1 MAGAVYVDVAA
12 GKPLSRSTRG
22 QVVQQEVDLLWRY
35 KFNWIIIDRWG
46 PEEAD
51 LIRTDEGFDLP
62 ISSLEFSTDGEIFTS
77 PTISRTN
84 LVSVKGSSGN
94 LQSLQVH
101 FAKPVHCQFLRIRF
115 DQQGIDYKVR
125 ASQRDYQLEPTDRSK
140 LICDLPV
147 PNKEKINSDKVRAAV
162 IGGSNSV
169 MRFGWVRGAER
180 AGIDVVQNV
189 SLGSSSNAILA
200 TQLENITATNLEVL
214 IVNSTVND
222 YVPLRDGTYDLQ
234 LAKDFVRNIQ
244 IWCASNNVVP
254 VFLIYPHRRGLD
266 DVDAGRKT
274 FDQDAY
280 CIELCEDLDLPYINV
295 SELFE
300 PIAKAWGR
308 PLREYYLDPAHLN
321 HPTAQALGSI
331 VGERIWRFMKFEQNQ
346 VRKDVSTKSL
356 AQGFHIVDLDPVEIF
371 AQLDTGERIEL
382 GERRIETSIVS
393 QRMINLKSGTTVTV
407 DVPDGYEVVAFTMN
421 ARRCNAGI
429 RVSGVNSVSRRA
441 DFGKYGGVDGFPFV
455 CVRSFETAVQP
466 KNGQITIEC
475 VAPETWFEP
484 DEISNAEI
492 QSIPIQELELEI
504 SQLVLRKTSRDS
516 PFMRI
521 RGIRLDLTAE
531 CRTDYLTA

>member
-1 MAGAVYVDVAA
+1 MAGAVFIDVAA
-12 GKPLSRSTRG
+12 GKPLSRSMRG
-22 QVVQQEVDLLWRY
+22 KVAQQEVDLLWRY
-35 KFNWIIIDRWG
+35 KFNWIVIDRWG
-46 PEEAD
+46 SEEAD
-51 LIRTDEGFDLP
+51 LILTDEGFDLP
-62 ISSLEFSTDGEIFTS
+62 LTSLEFSADGEHFTS

-94 LQSLQVH
+94 LPSVQVH
-101 FAKPVHCQFLRIRF
+101 FAKPVHCQFIRIRF
-115 DQQGIDYKVR
+115 DQRGIDYKVR

-140 LICDLPV
+140 LICDIPV
-147 PNKEKINSDKVRAAV
+147 PNKEKINSQKVRAAV

-169 MRFGWVRGAER
+169 MRFGWVRGAEL

-200 TQLENITATNLEVL
+200 TQLENINATNLDVL

-222 YVPLRDGTYDLQ
+222 YVPLRDSTYDLQ
-234 LAKDFVRNIQ
+234 LARHFVRSTQ

-254 VFLIYPHRRGLD
+254 VFLIYPHRRVLD
-266 DVDAGRKT
+266 DLDSGRMA

-300 PIAKAWGR
+300 TVAKAWGR
-308 PLREYYLDPAHLN
+308 PKREYYLDPAHLN
-321 HPTAQALGSI
+321 HPTAQALGSV

-346 VRKDVSTKSL
+346 VLKDVSTKAL
-356 AQGFHIVDLDPVEIF
+356 AQGFQTIDLDPAGIF
-371 AQLDTGERIEL
+371 AQRDTGEHIEL
-382 GERRIETSIVS
+382 SERLIETSIVS
-393 QRMINLKSGTTVTV
+393 QRMINLKSRTTATI
-407 DVPDGYEVVAFTMN
+407 DIPDGYEVVAFTMN

-429 RVSGVNSVSRRA
+429 RICGENSVSRRA
-441 DFGKYGGVDGFPFV
+441 DFGKYGGEDGFPFV

-466 KNGQITIEC
+466 KNGQVTIEC
-475 VAPETWFEP
+475 VAPEGWFEP
-484 DEISNAEI
+484 DEISNAVI
-492 QSIPIQELELEI
+492 QSIPTQELELEI
-504 SQLVLRKTSRDS
+504 SQLVLRKTYRDS

-521 RGIRLDLTAE
+521 RGIRLDLTPE

>member
-12 GKPLSRSTRG
+12 GKPLSTSKRG
-22 QVVQQEVDLLWRY
+22 LVIQQDVDLLWRY

-46 PEEAD
+46 LGEAD
-51 LIRTDEGFDLP
+51 LIDTNEGFELP
-62 ISSLEFSTDGEIFTS
+62 IASVEYSVDGEIFAA
-77 PTISRTN
+77 PAISRTN
-84 LVSVKGSSGN
+84 LVSTKGSSGN

-101 FAKPVHCQFLRIRF
+101 FAQPVHCQFLRIRF
-115 DQQGIDYKVR
+115 EQHGITYRVR
-125 ASQRDYQLEPTDRSK
+125 ASQRDYQLEPAERSK
-140 LICDLPV
+140 LVCDLPV
-147 PNKEKINSDKVRAAV
+147 PNKGMINSNMVRAAV
-162 IGGSNSV
+162 VGDSNSV
-169 MRFGWVRGAER
+169 MRFGWIRGIEL

-200 TQLENITATNLEVL
+200 TQVENITATNLDVL

-222 YVPLRDGTYDLQ
+222 YVPLRDGTYDLK

-266 DVDAGRKT
+266 DVEAGRRT

-300 PIAKAWGR
+300 SIAKAWGR
-308 PLREYYLDPAHLN
+308 PLREFYLDPAHLN

-382 GERRIETSIVS
+382 GERRIENSIVS
-393 QRMINLKSGTTVTV
+393 QRMINLKSGTTATV

-441 DFGKYGGVDGFPFV
+441 DFGKYGGADGFPFV

-492 QSIPIQELELEI
+492 QSIPSQELELEI
-504 SQLVLRKTSRDS
+504 SQLVLRKTYRDA
-516 PFMRI
+516 PYMRI
-521 RGIRLDLTAE
+521 KGIDMDLTPQ
-531 CRTDYLTA
+531 CRTDHLTG